1 MADIDEQ
8 IRFTT
13 FLSMTERDVSEDDA
27 GAAMYAMHPFDSDV
41 PCARALEKPV
51 RKRSR
56 KLARRLKNAAPS
68 DVGRLAVEAIREY
81 LREAEAA
88 GDATYTERFKLMLEK
103 YESDGSAGSA

>member
-1 MADIDEQ
+1 MADVDVR

-41 PCARALEKPV
+41 PCAKALEKPV

-56 KLARRLKNAAPS
+56 KLARELKNTAPS

-81 LREAEAA
+81 WREAQAT
-88 GDATYTERFKLMLEK
+88 GDATYIERFNLMLEK
-103 YESDGSAGSA
+103 YDNDGSAGSA